1 MVNNCILVVDDEIR
15 MRKLIKDF
23 LVAKGY
29 SILEAEDGEKALEA
43 FEENKNK
50 INLVLLDVMMPKLD
64 GWSVLRQIRQESKVP
79 IIMLTARGEEQ
90 DELFGF
96 ELGVDEYI
104 SKPFSPKIL
113 VARVEAILKRTA
125 PDSKEVKDYG
135 GVEIDKEGRTVKV
148 DGKLIELSLR
158 EYELL
163 TYLVENKDIALSR
176 DKILNN
182 VWNYDYYGD
191 SRTIDS
197 HIKKIRHKLIIIF
210 LILVNNFVL
219 GRFYLYSKR
228 QTLKSVYRTVNDY
241 YNNDKSENFEEKLE
255 QIAIQNNFDILIRNN
270 ENVNIYTSNK
280 DFYSTFGQMNEMT
293 SRFNIGVGELIEQ
306 SDNFVIKKIKDSKNG
321 ITYILLSSTL
331 DNGYLLYIRIPISS
345 IQESV
350 KISNNFLYLM
360 AGFAILIAAV
370 IVSYVSRK
378 FTDPILELNDIAKKM
393 SNLDFSH
400 KYRIK
405 DVDDEI
411 NNLGRSI
418 NVMSDKLERT
428 INQLRNSNIELEK
441 DIEEKSKIDEM
452 RKSFIS
458 DVSHELKTPIAL
470 IQGYSEGLLENV
482 NTDEESRKF
491 YAEVILDETN
501 KMDKLVKQLLELMKL
516 EYGKRQ
522 FNDKKFNIVEVE
534 KEVVR
539 KSKVMLEEKK
549 VKIEFNLSEEI
560 NVFADDFYIEQV
572 ISNYITNAIKHV
584 KEIDGKKVISIV
596 NEVNIEK
603 NKVRVK
609 IFNTGE
615 NIAEEHINRIWNRFY
630 KVDESRN
637 RTDGGTGIGLSFVKA
652 IMNNYG
658 NRYGVTN
665 KDDGVEFYFDLDLIV

>member
-1 MVNNCILVVDDEIR
+1 M
-15 MRKLIKDF
+15 
-23 LVAKGY
+23 
-29 SILEAEDGEKALEA
+29 
-43 FEENKNK
+43 
-50 INLVLLDVMMPKLD
+50 
-64 GWSVLRQIRQESKVP
+64 
-79 IIMLTARGEEQ
+79 
-90 DELFGF
+90 
-96 ELGVDEYI
+96 
-104 SKPFSPKIL
+104 
-113 VARVEAILKRTA
+113 
-125 PDSKEVKDYG
+125 
-135 GVEIDKEGRTVKV
+135 
-148 DGKLIELSLR
+148 
-158 EYELL
+158 
-163 TYLVENKDIALSR
+163 
-176 DKILNN
+176 
-182 VWNYDYYGD
+182 
-191 SRTIDS
+191 
-197 HIKKIRHKLIIIF
+197 
-210 LILVNNFVL
+210 
-219 GRFYLYSKR
+219 YSKR

-637 RTDGGTGIGLSFVKA
+637 RTDGGTGIGLSLVKA

-665 KDDGVEFYFDLDLIV
+665 KEDGVEFYFDLDLIV